1 SAARLRQG
9 EPAGG
14 GSLRAGQAECGRRKP
29 GQRLAPDR
37 LGAIGSARV
46 KARVV
51 GGAPGERG
59 SEPAPRCRFDEMAGY
74 TNCAGARLEQGRAK
88 ANQVDIAAWFI
99 FSAHRT
105 RKSAQTSAILCL

>member
-1 SAARLRQG
+1 MVGKDRPEHMNQIAERTIAILSPGGDPLVARPKRLDCLSAARLRQG

-74 TNCAGARLEQGRAK
+74 TNCAG
-88 ANQVDIAAWFI
+88 
-99 FSAHRT
+99 
-105 RKSAQTSAILCL
+105 